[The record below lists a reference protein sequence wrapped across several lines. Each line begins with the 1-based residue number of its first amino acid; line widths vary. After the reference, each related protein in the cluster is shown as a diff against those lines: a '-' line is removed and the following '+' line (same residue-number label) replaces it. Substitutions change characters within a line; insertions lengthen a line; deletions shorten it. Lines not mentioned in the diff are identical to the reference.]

1 MKDIIE
7 ELKNADL
14 RDYAGIPFWSWN
26 NELEI
31 PELLKQIEAMKKRH
45 LGGFIMHART
55 GLKTPYLGE
64 KWFACIEACL
74 DKAKELNMRAW
85 VYDENGWPSGFV
97 GGELLKDK
105 KNLATYLTLE
115 EGFDGEAMACF
126 VSKESGFERIRSAEE
141 AKGQKVYA
149 VRLNYS
155 PANTDILNPAVMD
168 QFIAMTYEKYYERF
182 ADRFGKEFAGFFTD
196 EPQYYRYATPYSV
209 VLDDEYKALYGED
222 LRDGLIHLFFDGEA
236 DFEFRERYYK
246 LIHGAYVR
254 NYYKRLYDWCEGHG
268 CAFTGHSV
276 EESWLFTQMWGG
288 AGVTETYEFETIPA
302 IDDLADNFSARLSAK
317 QLGSARE
324 QLGKR
329 QALTETFGCSGYDTP
344 PRRLR
349 AIGDGQF
356 VRGVTMMCHH
366 LYSYSLAEQG
376 KYDHPPCFSEH
387 MPWRDDFADFND
399 YFTHLGYLLSNS
411 DEQVNALVISPLSS
425 VYLKYKRNDEEAA
438 RIYDIRLMELQ
449 SILKEKGI
457 AYHLADESLLKRHGR
472 AQDGEIVLGRM
483 QYKYVIVPYISN
495 LYASTKKVLEEYASQ
510 GGKVCLY
517 DGVSQYTDGKRDDY
531 SFLRQNATLDEIA
544 ADGAVKFEASVP
556 VEYTYRKGKNFTMLY
571 LFNESEKVS
580 QITLAEK
587 FTKLD
592 PVTLRE
598 EKIDGTLELAPEGS
612 AVLLLG
618 RNAEKSVFAAG
629 KTEDITDRFR
639 FVKIGENNL
648 TLDFVN
654 VSTDGKTFGE
664 PRYFSEVTED
674 LIRKDYRGKL
684 YVRYTFAVKDKVP
697 VRLMR
702 EKDRGAEF
710 LLNGKELSFGQSSFD
725 MLFEEADISDLIR
738 EGENEFIYSVD
749 FYQDPGVRFA
759 LFDPEATESVRN
771 CLVYDTYIY
780 PVYLRGKFEVDA
792 QRRLAAC
799 THMPSVKGIDKD
811 GYKFFAGD
819 AEYAAEIESQ
829 DGGRACL
836 RFTGSYMTVHF
847 TVNGKEYS
855 CALNDCTEVELKKG
869 TNKIALKIT
878 ASLRN
883 MFGPFHLKA
892 NEKDGV
898 SPFSFTMSMSWKD
911 GKSEWFDPAYKTFPF
926 GLEKIECILAEKE
939 S

>member
-7 ELKNADL
+7 EIKSADL
-14 RDYAGIPFWSWN
+14 KEYAGIPFWSWN

-31 PELLKQIEAMKKRH
+31 DALLKQIVAMKKRH

-64 KWFACIEACL
+64 KWFACVEACL

-115 EGFDGEAMACF
+115 EGFDGEAMASF
-126 VSKESGFERIRSAEE
+126 AAEGSGFERIDTADA
-141 AKGQKVYA
+141 AKGRKVYS
-149 VRLNYS
+149 VKLNYS

-168 QFIAMTYEKYYERF
+168 QFIGLTYEKYYERF
-182 ADRFGKEFAGFFTD
+182 KDRFGKEFAGFFTD

-209 VLDDEYKALYGED
+209 VLDDEYRAMYGEE
-222 LRDGLIHLFFDGEA
+222 LRDGLIHLFFDKEE
-236 DFEFRERYYK
+236 DFAYRERYYK
-246 LIHGAYVR
+246 LIHSVYVR
-254 NYYKRLYDWCEGHG
+254 NFYKRLYDWCEGHG
-268 CAFTGHSV
+268 CALTGHSV

-288 AGVTETYEFETIPA
+288 AGVTETYEYETIPA
-302 IDDLADNFSARLSAK
+302 IDDLADSFSARLSAK

-425 VYLKYKRNDEEAA
+425 VYLQYKRDDEEKA
-438 RIYDIRLMELQ
+438 RIFDIRLMELQ

-457 AYHLADESLLKRHGR
+457 AYHLGDESLLSRHGH
-472 AQDGEIVLGRM
+472 AEGSALAFGRM
-483 QYKYVIVPYISN
+483 KYKYVIVPYLSN
-495 LYASTKKVLEEYASQ
+495 LYASTKKILQEYAAQ
-510 GGKVCLY
+510 GGKICLF
-517 DGVSQYTDGKRDDY
+517 DGIPQYTDGKKDDY

-544 ADGAVKFEASVP
+544 ADGAVKFKASVP
-556 VEYTYRKGKNFTMLY
+556 VEYTFRKGKNFAMLY
-571 LFNESEKVS
+571 LFNESENTSK
-580 QITLAEK
+580 IELEGK
-587 FTKLD
+587 YTKLN

-598 EKIDGTLELAPEGS
+598 EKTEGVLELAAEES
-612 AVLLLG
+612 AVLLAD
-618 RNAEKSVFAAG
+618 RDARESVFSAG
-629 KTEDITDRFR
+629 KAEDVTDLFR

-648 TLDFVN
+648 TLDFVQI
-654 VSTDGKTFGE
+654 STDGKTYGE
-664 PRYFSEVTED
+664 KRYFSEVTED

-684 YVRYTFAVKDKVP
+684 YVRYAFPVKDKVA

-702 EKDRGAEF
+702 EKDRGGEF
-710 LLNGKELSFGQSSFD
+710 RLNGKELSFGQSAFD
-725 MLFEEADISDLIR
+725 MLFEEADISDLLR
-738 EGENEFIYSVD
+738 EGENEFTYSVD
-749 FYQDPGVRFA
+749 FYQKPEVRFA

-780 PVYLRGKFEVDA
+780 PVYLRGRFETDA

-799 THMPSVKGIDKD
+799 THTPSVKDIAGQ
-811 GYKFFAGD
+811 GYAFFAGD
-819 AEYAAEIESQ
+819 AEFEAQIESEE
-829 DGGRACL
+829 DGRSLL
-836 RFTGSYMTVHF
+836 RFTGDYMTVHF
-847 TVNGKEYS
+847 TVNGKEYK
-855 CALNDCTEVELKKG
+855 CALGDSTEVEWKKG
-869 TNKIALKIT
+869 TNKVALKVT

-911 GKSEWFDPAYKTFPF
+911 GKSQWFDPAYKTFPF
-926 GLEKIECILAEKE
+926 GITKIERIVSK
-939 S
+939 